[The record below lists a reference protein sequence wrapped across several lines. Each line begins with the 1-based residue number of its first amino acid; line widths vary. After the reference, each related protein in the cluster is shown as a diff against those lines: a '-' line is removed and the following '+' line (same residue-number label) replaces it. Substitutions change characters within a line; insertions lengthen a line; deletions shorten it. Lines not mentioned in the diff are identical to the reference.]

1 MRKRRKKLKKQVIII
16 GALLIAFLG
25 LGIFYLTLPIID
37 IDEHIKVEIN
47 SEIDPYSYI
56 NKYIKCD
63 KEDVKVDSS
72 TIDNTKLGKYTIQY
86 KVKDKTYETTIEITD
101 TKAPEFEVLQKN
113 FYVGN
118 EITADKV
125 VSNIVDSTAT
135 TVTFKE
141 TYDFSKV
148 GTYETVVVVSDEVGN
163 SAEKNATIK
172 VIEPSN
178 EKIVYLTFDDGPS
191 ENTLK
196 ILDILDRYNA
206 KATFFVTG
214 ENGGSQNYRN
224 LIKEA
229 HDRGH
234 TIALHTY
241 THDFAI
247 YKSVD
252 TYFDDLNKVGN
263 MVKDIIGHFPRY
275 IRFPGGSSNTIS
287 RNYCKGIMSTLV
299 DEVHKRGYEY
309 YDWNVGS
316 GDASGNNV
324 AESKI
329 IKNATGYSMKEINI
343 LMHDT
348 AAKDTTVAALDDI
361 IEHYAAK
368 GYVFKGIDDNSFAP
382 HHGTNN

>member
-1 MRKRRKKLKKQVIII
+1 MKKKNRLRKEVTITGII
-16 GALLIAFLG
+16 LILVLG
-25 LGIFYLTLPIID
+25 LGIFYLSLPIID
-37 IDEHIKVEIN
+37 IDDSVKIEIN
-47 SEIDPYSYI
+47 SKLDPYSFIHNYT
-56 NKYIKCD
+56 KCD
-63 KEDVKVDSS
+63 KKDVKADASKVD
-72 TIDNTKLGKYTIQY
+72 TQKLGKYTLQY
-86 KVKDKTYETTIEITD
+86 TVKDKIYNLEVEVQD
-101 TKAPEFEVLQKN
+101 TVAPEFEVLQKN

-118 EITADKV
+118 EVKAEQI
-125 VSNIVDSTAT
+125 VSNIVDNTTT

-141 TYDFSKV
+141 QYDFSKV
-148 GTYETVVVVSDEVGN
+148 GTYETVIVVTDEAGN
-163 SAEKNATIK
+163 TTEKKATIK
-172 VIEPSN
+172 IIEPSN

-191 ENTLK
+191 KNTQK
-196 ILDILDRYNA
+196 ILDILDKYNA

-252 TYFDDLNKVGN
+252 SYFEDLNKVGN
-263 MVKDIIGHFPRY
+263 MVKDIIGYFPRY

-287 RNYCKGIMSTLV
+287 RKYCKGIMSTLV
-299 DEVHKRGYEY
+299 DEVHARGFEY

-329 IKNATGYSMKEINI
+329 IKNSTGYSMKEINI

-348 AAKDTTVAALDDI
+348 AAKGTTVAALDDI

-368 GYVFKGIDDNSFAP
+368 GYVFKGIDDNSYAP